1 MIDIELLSATQAQPL
16 LAALCDVLQGCVADG
31 ASVGFIDADDRAAIE
46 RFWQDK
52 IYSLA
57 SGDNQLLVAWQA
69 GEIVA
74 TVMLGFSSM
83 PNGRHRAEISKL
95 LVHPRA
101 RRQGIARRLMLR
113 AEQLAQLDGLCAIF
127 LAGYQEVGQIVP
139 TRLALWDALTSAK
152 DIVDCWRKIKFE
164 HLERR
169 MRFLHHKL
177 GEGVAPSAAQGPAP
191 LPS

>member
-31 ASVGFIDADDRAAIE
+31 ASVGFIDAKDRAAIE

-57 SGDNQLLVAWQA
+57 SGDNQLLVAYQQ
-69 GEIVA
+69 GVIVA
-74 TVMLGFSSM
+74 TVMVGFSAM

-101 RRQGIARRLMLR
+101 RRQGIARRLMQQ
-113 AEQLAQLDGLCAIF
+113 AEQLAAEQGKTLLVLDTRSGDVATDLYLSMDWQI
-127 LAGYQEVGQIVP
+127 AGSIPMYAES
-139 TRLALWDALTSAK
+139 T
-152 DIVDCWRKIKFE
+152 
-164 HLERR
+164 
-169 MRFLHHKL
+169 
-177 GEGVAPSAAQGPAP
+177 EGVLDATTVMFK
-191 LPS
+191 LLR